1 MTSQPAWL
9 TPEEMR
15 AWRNLIELAEELRAE
30 LEPPMQRGHGLTN
43 GDYQVLVLLSEAPHH
58 ELRMCD
64 LATRLRLSPS
74 GLTRRLDGLVRADLV
89 ERRPATSDR
98 RVVMAA
104 LTQAGDDRLHAA
116 APDHVDAVRAAFV
129 DHLRA
134 GEAAEL
140 GDLLGR
146 IRERRAAAGT
156 TSAS

>member
-1 MTSQPAWL
+1 MASEPAWL
-9 TPEEMR
+9 TADELR

-30 LEPPMQRGHGLTN
+30 LEPPLQRGHGLAN
-43 GDYQVLVLLSEAPHH
+43 GDYQVLVLLSEAPEH

-64 LATRLRLSPS
+64 LAARLRLSPS

-98 RVVMAA
+98 RMVMAA
-104 LTQAGDDRLHAA
+104 LTPAGDARLRAA
-116 APDHVDAVRAAFV
+116 APDHVEAVRAAFV
-129 DHLRA
+129 DHLRD

-140 GDLLGR
+140 GELLGR

-156 TSAS
+156 TSPS